1 MPDDTPTNHLEEKR
15 SEHRD
20 IVDQPYSVEINLGRP
35 IPVYQMKLRDISG
48 HGSCILVKEDSSIL
62 NHLMVGQN
70 LKMKYWTDSR
80 SETRGYLRAQ
90 VIHISKPE
98 DEQFKN
104 HYSIGLL
111 IEERHDFD
119 LDQTESGSIKTDGDM
134 NVVLKNDADR
144 RRATERRQVINSGYI
159 KERRS
164 GHDRRSG
171 LDRRAGVDRR
181 AGADRRSTRR
191 L

>member
-1 MPDDTPTNHLEEKR
+1 MPDNVPTNPLEEKR
-15 SEHRD
+15 SELRD

-35 IPVYQMKLRDISG
+35 IPVYQLKLRDISG

-62 NHLMVGQN
+62 KHLMVGQN

-80 SETRGYLRAQ
+80 AETRGYFRAQ
-90 VIHISKPE
+90 VIHISKPKE
-98 DEQFKN
+98 EQFKN

-111 IEERHDFD
+111 IEEKHDFVED
-119 LDQTESGSIKTDGDM
+119 KPESKS
-134 NVVLKNDADR
+134 VDADDGIKGHPDR
-144 RRATERRQVINSGYI
+144 RQATERRKVTDSGSV

-164 GHDRRSG
+164 GQDRRSG
-171 LDRRAGVDRR
+171 LERRSGADRRAGLDRR
-181 AGADRRSTRR
+181 RTRN

>member
-1 MPDDTPTNHLEEKR
+1 MSDDTPTNPLEEKR
-15 SEHRD
+15 SEQRD

-48 HGSCILVKEDSSIL
+48 HGSCILVKEDSSL
-62 NHLMVGQN
+62 LDHLMVGQN

-80 SETRGYLRAQ
+80 SESMGYLRAQ

-98 DEQFKN
+98 EAQFKN

-111 IEERHDFD
+111 IEEKQDFV
-119 LDQTESGSIKTDGDM
+119 LDKTRSGLTTSDTDI
-134 NVVLKNDADR
+134 NVEVKGNADR
-144 RRATERRQVINSGYI
+144 RDVTERRQAINLGYI
-159 KERRS
+159 PERRS
-164 GHDRRSG
+164 GKDRRSG

-181 AGADRRSTRR
+181 AGIDRRSTRN

>member
-1 MPDDTPTNHLEEKR
+1 MSDDTPTNPLEEKR
-15 SEHRD
+15 SEQRD

-62 NHLMVGQN
+62 DHLMVGQN

-80 SETRGYLRAQ
+80 SESMGYLRAQ

-98 DEQFKN
+98 EAQFKN

-111 IEERHDFD
+111 IEEKHDFA
-119 LDQTESGSIKTDGDM
+119 LDKTKSGLIKTDTDI
-134 NVVLKNDADR
+134 NVEVKGNADR
-144 RRATERRQVINSGYI
+144 RDVTERRQAINLGYI
-159 KERRS
+159 PERRS
-164 GHDRRSG
+164 GKDRRSG

-181 AGADRRSTRR
+181 AGIDRRSTRN

>member
-15 SEHRD
+15 SEQRD
-20 IVDQPYSVEINLGRP
+20 IVEQPYSVEINLGRP

-62 NHLMVGQN
+62 DHLMVGQN

-80 SETRGYLRAQ
+80 SETMGYLRAQ

-98 DEQFKN
+98 EEQFKN

-111 IEERHDFD
+111 IEEKHDFVMD
-119 LDQTESGSIKTDGDM
+119 SSGPESIKTATDI
-134 NVVLKNDADR
+134 NVEAKGNADR
-144 RRATERRQVINSGYI
+144 RDAAERRLVTNSGYVP
-159 KERRS
+159 ERRS
-164 GHDRRSG
+164 GKDRRSG

-181 AGADRRSTRR
+181 TGVDRRSARN

>member
-1 MPDDTPTNHLEEKR
+1 MPDDTPTNPLEEKR
-15 SEHRD
+15 SEQRD

-62 NHLMVGQN
+62 DHLMVGQN

-80 SETRGYLRAQ
+80 SESMGYLRAQ

-98 DEQFKN
+98 EQQFKN

-111 IEERHDFD
+111 IEEKQDFV
-119 LDQTESGSIKTDGDM
+119 LEKTSPGSITTDTDL
-134 NVVLKNDADR
+134 NVEAKGNADR
-144 RRATERRQVINSGYI
+144 RDVTERRQAINLGYI
-159 KERRS
+159 PERRS
-164 GHDRRSG
+164 GKDRRSG

-181 AGADRRSTRR
+181 AGIDRRSTRN

>member
-62 NHLMVGQN
+62 QHLMVGQN

-98 DEQFKN
+98 EEQFRN

-111 IEERHDFD
+111 IEEKHDFV
-119 LDQTESGSIKTDGDM
+119 LDQTESGSIKTDADI
-134 NVVLKNDADR
+134 NVAINDKTER
-144 RRATERRQVINSGYI
+144 RDATERRQVSNSGYVP
-159 KERRS
+159 ERRS
-164 GHDRRSG
+164 GKDRRSG
-171 LDRRAGVDRR
+171 CLAEGRRADENS
-181 AGADRRSTRR
+181 RS
-191 L
+191 

>member
-1 MPDDTPTNHLEEKR
+1 MSDKIPTNHLDEKR
-15 SEHRD
+15 SEQRD

-35 IPVYQMKLRDISG
+35 IPVYQLKLRDISG

-62 NHLMVGQN
+62 DHLMVGQN

-80 SETRGYLRAQ
+80 SETMGYLRAQ

-98 DEQFKN
+98 EEQFKN

-111 IEERHDFD
+111 IEEKHDFLID
-119 LDQTESGSIKTDGDM
+119 RPESGATKTGADINLLADG
-134 NVVLKNDADR
+134 DADR
-144 RRATERRQVINSGYI
+144 RQVDERRQIVSSGYV

-181 AGADRRSTRR
+181 A
-191 L
+191 

>member
-1 MPDDTPTNHLEEKR
+1 MPDDTPTNHPEEKR
-15 SEHRD
+15 SEQRD

-70 LKMKYWTDSR
+70 LKMKYWTESR
-80 SETRGYLRAQ
+80 AETRGYLRAQ

-98 DEQFKN
+98 EEQFKN

-111 IEERHDFD
+111 IEEKHDFVID
-119 LDQTESGSIKTDGDM
+119 KPESGALKTDGDM
-134 NVVLKNDADR
+134 QGDAER
-144 RRATERRQVINSGYI
+144 RQATERRQIINSGYVP
-159 KERRS
+159 ERRS
-164 GHDRRSG
+164 GQDRRSG
-171 LDRRAGVDRR
+171 LERRAGVDRR
-181 AGADRRSTRR
+181 TGVDRRSARA